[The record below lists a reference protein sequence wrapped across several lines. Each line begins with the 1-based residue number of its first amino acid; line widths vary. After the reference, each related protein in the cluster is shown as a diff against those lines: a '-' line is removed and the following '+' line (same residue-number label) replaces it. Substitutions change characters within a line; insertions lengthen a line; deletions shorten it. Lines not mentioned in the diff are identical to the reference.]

1 MGYSIFEV
9 SEELNIS
16 SLIINKEIQEE
27 DFADYKY
34 EAKGITYIKEE
45 GIRKLLEAIDIEK
58 IEYKNTLEYENEI
71 MILKKEVFNIQKER
85 DFLKLDIFKKDE
97 TIILLKS
104 EILNLKF
111 NEKENITQK
120 EEKYRNSSLIKRVER
135 HKKKKWF

>member
-71 MILKKEVFNIQKER
+71 MILKKEIFNIQKER

-120 EEKYRNSSLIKRVER
+120 EDKYRNSSLIKRVER